1 MPAPDERL
9 RAERVHSHAVV
20 DRLATPLA
28 AVERMFALQ
37 AQDLPAALW
46 AVGSR
51 TAGSDVTDVRALID
65 SGSVV
70 RSWPMRGT
78 LHLLPAGDLAW
89 ILGLTADRVLRS
101 GSAVYA
107 REGIDDHVIGR
118 AAASAEAALEG
129 GRSLSRAEM
138 HDVWTT
144 AGIDVSGQR
153 GYHLIV
159 ILSLQGL
166 LCWGPLEGRAQ
177 RLVLSREWT
186 PPSTRRQLDGDAA
199 LGEFFTRYLAGHAPA
214 SLADFAWWTGLT
226 LGHARRALAEARHR
240 VEQLPHR
247 DVELWRLR
255 DVAPPPE
262 TTSGVLALAAFDE
275 YFLGYRDRSLVC
287 DPAYAAAVIPGG
299 NGVFQPVIV
308 RGGRVIGTW
317 ARSGTPSTP
326 TVTARPFTT
335 LAARDR
341 RALARDIR
349 RWADFHGT
357 TATLEEDA

>member
-1 MPAPDERL
+1 MPATDERL

-20 DRLATPLA
+20 ERLATPLA
-28 AVERMFALQ
+28 VVERMFALQ

-51 TAGSDVTDVRALID
+51 TTDSRIDDVRALVE
-65 SGSVV
+65 SGTVV

-78 LHLLPAGDLAW
+78 LHMLPAADLHW
-89 ILGLTADRVLRS
+89 VLGLTAERVLRS
-101 GSAVYA
+101 ATATYS
-107 REGIDDHVIGR
+107 REGIEDLLIGR
-118 AAASAEAALEG
+118 AGDCARAALEG
-129 GRSLSRAEM
+129 RRSLSRAEM
-138 HDVWTT
+138 HALWSD
-144 AGIDVSGQR
+144 AGIDVRGQR
-153 GYHLIV
+153 GYHLIS
-159 ILSLQGL
+159 ILALRGI
-166 LCWGPLEGRAQ
+166 LCWGPFEGRAQ
-177 RLVLSREWT
+177 RLVLVDEWIPRDSRRT
-186 PPSTRRQLDGDAA
+186 LDGEAA
-199 LGEFFTRYLAGHAPA
+199 LGEFFVRYLAGHAPA
-214 SLADFAWWTGLT
+214 SVADFAWWTGLT
-226 LGHARRALAEARHR
+226 LGHARRALAEVRHR

-262 TTSGVLALAAFDE
+262 KASGVLALAAFDE

-287 DPAYAAAVIPGG
+287 DPRHASAVVPGG
-299 NGVFQPVIV
+299 NGVFTPLIV
-308 RGGRVIGTW
+308 RGGRVVGTW

-335 LAARDR
+335 LAARDS